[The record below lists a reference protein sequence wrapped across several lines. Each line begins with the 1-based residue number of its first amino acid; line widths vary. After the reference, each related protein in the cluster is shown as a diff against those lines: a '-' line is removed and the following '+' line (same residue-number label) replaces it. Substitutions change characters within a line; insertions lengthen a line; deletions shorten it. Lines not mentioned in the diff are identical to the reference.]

1 MEKQIKQ
8 QNDELQ
14 QHKTLINELQMS
26 FNDLKQTI
34 KLEVSSQESLKETFL
49 NLSSQT

>member
-26 FNDLKQTI
+26 VNDLK
-34 KLEVSSQESLKETFL
+34 
-49 NLSSQT
+49 

>member
-1 MEKQIKQ
+1 MEQQIKQ

-14 QHKTLINELQMS
+14 QHKTLINKLQMS

-34 KLEVSSQESLKETFL
+34 ELNIASKESLKEIVES
-49 NLSSQT
+49 LSSQT